1 MLADVVVT
9 TLVLTEDTNG
19 VVVVVVVVVV
29 DTVTVVVHTKRIITE
44 GYSNHTV
51 RVCVCVCL
59 HIFTNKI
66 EFVNTHL
73 IVQ

>member
-1 MLADVVVT
+1 MLADVVVVVT

-19 VVVVVVVVVV
+19 VVVVVVVV
-29 DTVTVVVHTKRIITE
+29 DTITVVVHTKRIIME

-51 RVCVCVCL
+51 CVCVRL
-59 HIFTNKI
+59 HNFTNKI